1 MADIVMRRSFSP
13 WFHLEFLFRL
23 SPLGKKQAKYLATLH
38 DMTDSVIKIRKDG
51 YLQKKLNSSTIAER
65 NDIGKA
71 RQFKRRHSD
80 WLYSSSDKHTA
91 FRRLSV
97 STSSGKMGEKILV
110 GCAHYVQLTCIS
122 TDGDITI
129 PFFYVLLTV
138 HLSIFMFC

>member
-71 RQFKRRHSD
+71 RQFRRRHSD
-80 WLYSSSDKHTA
+80 WLYSSSDKHLHGVSET
-91 FRRLSV
+91 FCIDILRKNGGKNSCRLR
-97 STSSGKMGEKILV
+97 TLRAINL
-110 GCAHYVQLTCIS
+110 HQY
-122 TDGDITI
+122 
-129 PFFYVLLTV
+129 
-138 HLSIFMFC
+138 